1 MYRFPV
7 FLFIIEIMLE
17 DISKII
23 IPRFDRNFFDSGDFF
38 CAIGNGELGGK
49 ASGLV
54 FINRFL
60 KDKIYE
66 NDYPSINI
74 FFPRMVV
81 LCTDI
86 FDSFMNEN
94 NLFDF
99 ALNEESDIRILNRFL
114 HSDLPAAI
122 LGDLHTLIEKVNM
135 PLAIRSSSLLED
147 EKHEPLAGV
156 YATKMIPNNQPSFD
170 TRFQKL
176 TEAIKF
182 VFASTYFKSSK
193 EYFKSTSHS
202 IEEEKMAVIIQRIVG
217 ENHNNRFYP
226 NISGVARSYNFYPS
240 GRAKPEQ
247 GVINL
252 ALGLGK
258 TIVDGG
264 ISWCYSPS
272 FPKTPAPFND
282 SEDILENTQKNF
294 WAVNLNP
301 LILYDPTKETE
312 FMDLHDL
319 KEAEYDNTLKNIS
332 STFDPNSNKIILGTD
347 IDGPRVIDFAPILK
361 TNEFGFNTLIKN
373 ILTVCEEGIKNPV
386 EIEFAATFCKDY
398 SCMNFGFL
406 QVRPLSVS
414 DEIVELVDQELT
426 ENGIL
431 VSSNRVMGNGI
442 SKNIYDIIFVK
453 QERFEKI
460 ETKKIATEIEAMNKK
475 LIDEKRRYLLIGF
488 GRWGSC
494 DPWLGIPVEWQQ
506 ISGAEVIVESTLFNM
521 NVELSQGSHFFH
533 NLTGFNV
540 KYFSINYDG
549 EFKID
554 WSWLNKQNVIEE
566 KEFVKHIRLS
576 NSLLIKVDG
585 RKGSG
590 VIWKSVPSE
599 KK

>member
-1 MYRFPV
+1 MQV
-7 FLFIIEIMLE
+7 
-17 DISKII
+17 DISII
-23 IPRFDRNFFDSGDFF
+23 NIPRFDRNFFESDEFF
-38 CAIGNGELGGK
+38 CAIGNGKLGGK

-54 FINRFL
+54 FINQIL
-60 KDKIYE
+60 KDKINPNE
-66 NDYPSINI
+66 FPSVNI
-74 FFPRMVV
+74 FLPRMVV

-86 FDSFMNEN
+86 FDTFINEN
-94 NLFDF
+94 NLLDF
-99 ALNEESDIRILNRFL
+99 ALNEDSDIRIINRFL
-114 HSDLPAAI
+114 HADLPAAI
-122 LGDLHTLIEKVNM
+122 LGDIHALIEKVNV

-147 EKHEPLAGV
+147 TKHEPLAGV
-156 YATKMIPNNQPSFD
+156 YSTKMIPNNQPSFD
-170 TRFQKL
+170 TRFRKL

-202 IEEEKMAVIIQRIVG
+202 IEEEKMAVIIQQLVG
-217 ENHNNRFYP
+217 KNHNNRFYP
-226 NISGVARSYNFYPS
+226 NVSGVARSYNFYPS

-264 ISWCYSPS
+264 ISWSYSPS
-272 FPKTPAPFND
+272 FPKTPVPFND
-282 SEDILENTQKNF
+282 PEDILNNTQKYF
-294 WAVNLNP
+294 WAVNLN
-301 LILYDPTKETE
+301 LVITYDPTKETE
-312 FMDLHDL
+312 FMNLHDL
-319 KEAEYDNTLKNIS
+319 KEAEYDNTLKNIA
-332 STFDPNSNKIILGTD
+332 STFDTNSNKIILGTH
-347 IDGPRVIDFAPILK
+347 IEGPRIIDFAPILK
-361 TNEFGFNTLIKN
+361 TDEFGFNELIKK
-373 ILTVCEEGIKNPV
+373 IISVCDEGMKSPV
-386 EIEFAATFCKDY
+386 EIEFAATFNKEY
-398 SCMNFGFL
+398 SRMNFGFL

-414 DEIVELVDQELT
+414 DEIVELVDEKFEQ
-426 ENGIL
+426 NNIL
-431 VSSNRVMGNGI
+431 VASDRVMGNGI
-442 SKNIYDIIFVK
+442 TNDIYDIVFVK
-453 QERFEKI
+453 QEKFEKK
-460 ETKKIATEIEAMNKK
+460 ETKKIAAEIEAMNKK
-475 LIDEKRRYLLIGF
+475 LVDEKRRYLLIGF

-506 ISGAEVIVESTLFNM
+506 ISGAEVIVESTLYNM

-554 WSWLNKQNVIEE
+554 WPWLNKQNVLEE
-566 KEFVKHIRLS
+566 KEFVKHIRMS
-576 NSLLIKVDG
+576 KSLLIKVDG